1 MELKTKYQYTYFI
14 YPYIINKKE
23 YNQYLQ
29 KLVIDSRFKIK
40 TFDKEKDED
49 LYSYFLPKIRETL
62 FWTMNFD
69 KYRLSKFDEIDKNM
83 KSTVLSKYPCT
94 MFEYNL
100 PNDIQGKAGKKD
112 GIFFNITNIDLI
124 CFNTGIC
131 FLLMKTILEEGN
143 TLSDVCNFNYKFR
156 DIKSDAY
163 DFRGYENI
171 KIQTDRFN
179 NIKEITTL
187 IKEITGNNKE
197 AIKLNLDTDRFITY
211 SYACIGQEDWN
222 ENTNN
227 ELLKKEF
234 YKFANVESADYIIDS
249 GNSEIKNNMSIIEK
263 SKNEIY
269 GCSNVGTIL
278 LTSDVNSENY
288 TKVPHKFERQ
298 YLYQYIFNLYK
309 KIYLKKINYDL
320 RKVDKLKTAKQEFIY
335 FTQDIWIEEITND
348 NIGTLLDKE
357 WKKILKLQELYI
369 QVKNKYDLLY
379 KNSNIEETAQTNKVI
394 VIILILLL
402 LMNIISIFKLF

>member
-29 KLVIDSRFKIK
+29 KLVIDSRFKMK

-269 GCSNVGTIL
+269 GCSNIGTIL

>member
-179 NIKEITTL
+179 NIKEIITL

>member
-288 TKVPHKFERQ
+288 TKVSHKFERQ
-298 YLYQYIFNLYK
+298 YLYQYIFNLYN

-348 NIGTLLDKE
+348 KIGTLLDKE

>member
-100 PNDIQGKAGKKD
+100 PNDIQGKSGKKD

>member
-100 PNDIQGKAGKKD
+100 PNHIQGKAGKKD

>member
-29 KLVIDSRFKIK
+29 KLVIDSRFKMK

-394 VIILILLL
+394 VIILNLLL

>member
-29 KLVIDSRFKIK
+29 KLVIDSRFKMK

-249 GNSEIKNNMSIIEK
+249 GNSEIKNKMSIIEK

>member
-234 YKFANVESADYIIDS
+234 YKFANVESADYIIYS

>member
-14 YPYIINKKE
+14 YPYIINNKE

-29 KLVIDSRFKIK
+29 KLVIDSRFKMK

-269 GCSNVGTIL
+269 GCSNIGTIL

>member
-29 KLVIDSRFKIK
+29 KLVIDSRFKMK

>member
-131 FLLMKTILEEGN
+131 FLLMK
-143 TLSDVCNFNYKFR
+143 S
-156 DIKSDAY
+156 
-163 DFRGYENI
+163 
-171 KIQTDRFN
+171 
-179 NIKEITTL
+179 
-187 IKEITGNNKE
+187 
-197 AIKLNLDTDRFITY
+197 
-211 SYACIGQEDWN
+211 
-222 ENTNN
+222 
-227 ELLKKEF
+227 
-234 YKFANVESADYIIDS
+234 
-249 GNSEIKNNMSIIEK
+249 
-263 SKNEIY
+263 
-269 GCSNVGTIL
+269 
-278 LTSDVNSENY
+278 
-288 TKVPHKFERQ
+288 
-298 YLYQYIFNLYK
+298 
-309 KIYLKKINYDL
+309 
-320 RKVDKLKTAKQEFIY
+320 
-335 FTQDIWIEEITND
+335 
-348 NIGTLLDKE
+348 
-357 WKKILKLQELYI
+357 
-369 QVKNKYDLLY
+369 
-379 KNSNIEETAQTNKVI
+379 
-394 VIILILLL
+394 VIIFTF
-402 LMNIISIFKLF
+402 SSVGSGARLFCAGCFSQ

>member
-197 AIKLNLDTDRFITY
+197 AINLNLDTDRFITY

>member
-69 KYRLSKFDEIDKNM
+69 KYRLSKFDEIDKNI

>member
-29 KLVIDSRFKIK
+29 KLVIDSRFKMK

-234 YKFANVESADYIIDS
+234 YKFANVESADYIIDFV
-249 GNSEIKNNMSIIEK
+249 NSEIKNNMSIIEK

>member
-29 KLVIDSRFKIK
+29 KLVIDSRFKMK

-320 RKVDKLKTAKQEFIY
+320 RKVDKLKTAKQ
-335 FTQDIWIEEITND
+335 
-348 NIGTLLDKE
+348 
-357 WKKILKLQELYI
+357 
-369 QVKNKYDLLY
+369 
-379 KNSNIEETAQTNKVI
+379 
-394 VIILILLL
+394 
-402 LMNIISIFKLF
+402 